1 MVGQFEQIASA
12 IIVFLVM
19 LGMGASLTPRDF
31 AEAAR
36 RPAAPAIGLA
46 CQFGI
51 MPLLGFLLITALPM
65 SDAIAVGVLI
75 MACMPG
81 GTTSNM
87 FTYFARGN
95 LALSVLMTVASTVL
109 GVVAIPVIL
118 SVYAS
123 ALDLVIPT
131 STILATLAM
140 LLVPVGL
147 GLAIRRWSV
156 TAGERT
162 ERIGSA
168 LGVVF
173 IVFLIGSWVPRNW
186 QFLLD
191 TAPSTYV
198 AAVALGVV
206 GIVLGTAA
214 ARALRLDERDART
227 VGIETGLQNGPL
239 AFGIIAFT
247 FSGEQQQ
254 AYMAVPAL
262 YSVVIV
268 VIASVVTLHFRRR
281 TTAHTASALAR

>member
-1 MVGQFEQIASA
+1 
-12 IIVFLVM
+12 
-19 LGMGASLTPRDF
+19 
-31 AEAAR
+31 
-36 RPAAPAIGLA
+36 
-46 CQFGI
+46 

-95 LALSVLMTVASTVL
+95 LSLSVLMTMASTVL
-109 GVVAIPVIL
+109 GVVAIPRIL

-131 STILATLAM
+131 STIIATLAM

-147 GLAIRRWSV
+147 GLAIGRWSL

-168 LGVVF
+168 L
-173 IVFLIGSWVPRNW
+173 
-186 QFLLD
+186 
-191 TAPSTYV
+191 
-198 AAVALGVV
+198 
-206 GIVLGTAA
+206 
-214 ARALRLDERDART
+214 
-227 VGIETGLQNGPL
+227 
-239 AFGIIAFT
+239 
-247 FSGEQQQ
+247 
-254 AYMAVPAL
+254 
-262 YSVVIV
+262 V
-268 VIASVVTLHFRRR
+268 VIASVATLHFRRR